1 MLACLRYRFRVE
13 EYGVSK
19 KMPLSRRRSSR
30 RSPGQKRPPSPA
42 REAQLDDVVDIIFN
56 PVYGYGRLL
65 LPTDTVV
72 AHVLLLNRAL
82 AERQKSL
89 GRALTLEELDKEYT
103 DLMDWL
109 VAQDLCWHEQDVP
122 ALISKEEWLQ
132 AQQIA
137 IQQLAE
143 GKEVI

>member
-1 MLACLRYRFRVE
+1 V
-13 EYGVSK
+13 
-19 KMPLSRRRSSR
+19 
-30 RSPGQKRPPSPA
+30 
-42 REAQLDDVVDIIFN
+42 QLDDVVDIIFN

-122 ALISKEEWLQ
+122 AIISKEEWLQ
-132 AQQIA
+132 AQQTA

>member
-1 MLACLRYRFRVE
+1 M
-13 EYGVSK
+13 SK
-19 KMPLSRRRSSR
+19 RKPPSQKRRRR
-30 RSPGQKRPPSPA
+30 RLPGQKCPPSPA
-42 REAQLDDVVDIIFN
+42 REVQLDDVVDIIFN

-72 AHVLLLNRAL
+72 AHVLVLTRAL

-122 ALISKEEWLQ
+122 AIISKEEWLQ
-132 AQQIA
+132 AQQTA

>member
-1 MLACLRYRFRVE
+1 V
-13 EYGVSK
+13 
-19 KMPLSRRRSSR
+19 
-30 RSPGQKRPPSPA
+30 
-42 REAQLDDVVDIIFN
+42 QLDDVVNILFN

-89 GRALTLEELDKEYT
+89 GRVLTLEELDKEYT
-103 DLMDWL
+103 ALMDSL

-122 ALISKEEWLQ
+122 ALISKEKWLQ
-132 AQQIA
+132 AQQTA
-137 IQQLAE
+137 IQQLVE

>member
-1 MLACLRYRFRVE
+1 M
-13 EYGVSK
+13 K
-19 KMPLSRRRSSR
+19 KNKSHSQGKKRTRTSRRHPAAQ
-30 RSPGQKRPPSPA
+30 PG
-42 REAQLDDVVDIIFN
+42 EWQLDDVVDIIFN

-89 GRALTLEELDKEYT
+89 GRALTLEELDEEYMA
-103 DLMDWL
+103 LMDWL

-132 AQQIA
+132 AQQTA

>member
-1 MLACLRYRFRVE
+1 M
-13 EYGVSK
+13 SK
-19 KMPLSRRRSSR
+19 RKPPSQNRRRQR
-30 RSPGQKRPPSPA
+30 PPGQKCPPSPA
-42 REAQLDDVVDIIFN
+42 REVQLDDVVDIIFN

-122 ALISKEEWLQ
+122 AIISKEEWLQ
-132 AQQIA
+132 AQQTA

>member
-1 MLACLRYRFRVE
+1 
-13 EYGVSK
+13 
-19 KMPLSRRRSSR
+19 
-30 RSPGQKRPPSPA
+30 
-42 REAQLDDVVDIIFN
+42 LDDVVDIIFN
-56 PVYGYGRLL
+56 PVYGYGKLL
-65 LPTDTVV
+65 LPAETVV

-89 GRALTLEELDKEYT
+89 GRALTLGELDKEYT

-109 VAQDLCWHEQDVP
+109 VAQDLCWHEQDVQP
-122 ALISKEEWLQ
+122 FISKEEWLQ
-132 AQQIA
+132 AQQTA